1 MLLCEN
7 GGVKPILLLLM
18 SSCEIGHTEKPK
30 GKEKPAGTVRAGAGH
45 GWPWRLRT
53 SNAYLGRLCW
63 KDLEEY
69 WRGVWPGCAG
79 ELTLVVMC
87 GLGDALCWLW
97 SSVGRLRQAWICL
110 QVVHHKS
117 ELLLLL
123 MWNWGEAFITK
134 NYAQRCMKKCTQWPP
149 LSSVSLC
156 ALKWHPFHSGWSEFA
171 SMGRASRALTIL
183 TDINTTSCEK

>member
-1 MLLCEN
+1 MGDHEDWGL
-7 GGVKPILLLLM
+7 VTP
-18 SSCEIGHTEKPK
+18 
-30 GKEKPAGTVRAGAGH
+30 
-45 GWPWRLRT
+45 
-53 SNAYLGRLCW
+53 YLGRLCW

-79 ELTLVVMC
+79 ELTLIVMC
-87 GLGDALCWLW
+87 GLGEALCWLW

-110 QVVHHKS
+110 QKVHHKS

-156 ALKWHPFHSGWSEFA
+156 ALKWHQVRVHFILDGVNLLQWVGLPELLHSHRHKYHVLWEV
-171 SMGRASRALTIL
+171 
-183 TDINTTSCEK
+183 TSLSSSLLQKVYLVQDSGK